1 MQSKKKA
8 FRKDKRGAS
17 PAISMVIIT
26 AATVVLVMISGSYG
40 FLILERQKA
49 SAEFDVV
56 AKSFL
61 TLDDAV
67 KDIAWDRGG
76 SRSVRFTT
84 SYYGALALLPDNR
97 SLQIQVAEYPV
108 TYTLSTG
115 VVKYTVP
122 TNYISFGDGY
132 SSFMT
137 GTDSSVVSSTSESF
151 SQLVA
156 NQETGYLTLTLNYRV
171 RVTEEGPYPLANYVD
186 ILMIRLNCTKLPYLT
201 GEFDVVVRNVA
212 VTTLPLGPFP
222 AGGSVATFS
231 VSADEGAENTV
242 SVALNSG
249 LPVIFNLI
257 VADVRVSP

>member
-84 SYYGALALLPDNR
+84 SYGALALLPDNR

-108 TYTLSTG
+108 SYSLSTG

-122 TNYISFGDGY
+122 TNYISFGNGY

-137 GTDSSVVSSTSESF
+137 GSDSSVVSSTADSF

-156 NQETGYLTLTLNYRV
+156 NQESGYLTLTLNYRV
-171 RVTEEGPYPLANYVD
+171 RVNEEGPYPLANYVD
-186 ILMIRLNCTKLPYLT
+186 ILVIRLDCAKLPYLT
-201 GEFDVVVRNVA
+201 GEFDVVARNVN
-212 VTTLPLGPFP
+212 VTTIPFGPFD
-222 AGGSVATFS
+222 AGRSVATVS
-231 VSADEGAENTV
+231 VSTDEGAENTV
-242 SVALNSG
+242 SMALNSG

-257 VADVRVSP
+257 IADVNVSP

>member
-1 MQSKKKA
+1 MQSKKKT

-61 TLDDAV
+61 TLDDAI

-84 SYYGALALLPDNR
+84 SYGAVALLPD
-97 SLQIQVAEYPV
+97 SKFSQIQVAEYPV
-108 TYTLSTG
+108 TYNLSTG

-122 TNYISFGDGY
+122 TNYISFGNGY

-137 GTDSSVVSSTSESF
+137 GTDSSVVSSTADSF

-156 NQETGYLTLTLNYRV
+156 NQESGYLTLSLNYRI

-186 ILMIRLNCTKLPYLT
+186 ILMIRLNCTRLPYLT
-201 GEFDVVVRNVA
+201 GEFDIVARNVA
-212 VTTLPLGPFP
+212 VTTIPFGPFS
-222 AGGSVATFS
+222 AGGSVATVS
-231 VSADEGAENTV
+231 VSTDAGPGNTV

-257 VADVRVSP
+257 IADVRVSP

>member
-1 MQSKKKA
+1 MQSKKKT

-61 TLDDAV
+61 TLDDAI

-84 SYYGALALLPDNR
+84 SYGAVALLPD
-97 SLQIQVAEYPV
+97 SKFSQIQVAEYPV
-108 TYTLSTG
+108 TYNLSTG

-122 TNYISFGDGY
+122 TNYISFGNGY

-137 GTDSSVVSSTSESF
+137 GTDSSVVSSTADSF

-156 NQETGYLTLTLNYRV
+156 NQESGYLTLSLNYRI

-186 ILMIRLNCTKLPYLT
+186 ILAIRLNCTRLPYLT
-201 GEFDVVVRNVA
+201 GEFDIVARNVA
-212 VTTLPLGPFP
+212 VTTIPFGPFS
-222 AGGSVATFS
+222 AGGSVATVS
-231 VSADEGAENTV
+231 VSTDAGPGNTV

-257 VADVRVSP
+257 IADVRVSP

>member
-1 MQSKKKA
+1 MQSKKKT

-61 TLDDAV
+61 TLDDAI

-84 SYYGALALLPDNR
+84 SYGAVALLPD
-97 SLQIQVAEYPV
+97 SKFSQIQVAEYPV
-108 TYTLSTG
+108 TYNLSTG

-122 TNYISFGDGY
+122 TNYISFGNGY

-137 GTDSSVVSSTSESF
+137 GTDSSVVSSTADSF

-156 NQETGYLTLTLNYRV
+156 NQESGYLTLSLNYRI

-186 ILMIRLNCTKLPYLT
+186 ILMIRLNCTRLPYLT
-201 GEFDVVVRNVA
+201 GEFDIVARNVA
-212 VTTLPLGPFP
+212 VTTIPLGPFP

>member
-84 SYYGALALLPDNR
+84 SYGAVALLPDNK
-97 SLQIQVAEYPV
+97 SLQIQVADYNV
-108 TYTLSTG
+108 SYLLSTG

-122 TNYISFGDGY
+122 TSYISFGDGY

-137 GTDSSVVSSTSESF
+137 GSNRSVVSSTADSF

-156 NQETGYLTLTLNYRV
+156 NQSSGYLTLTLNYRV

-186 ILMIRLNCTKLPYLT
+186 ILAIRLNCTRLPYLT
-201 GEFDVVVRNVA
+201 GEFDLVTRNIA
-212 VTTLPLGPFP
+212 VTTIPFGEFP
-222 AGGSVATFS
+222 AGRSVTNIS
-231 VSADEGAENTV
+231 VSTDGIAENPV
-242 SVALNSG
+242 SVPLNSK

-257 VADVRVSP
+257 IADVRVSP

>member
-84 SYYGALALLPDNR
+84 SYGAVALLPDNK
-97 SLQIQVAEYPV
+97 SLEIQVAEYNV
-108 TYTLSTG
+108 SYKLSTG
-115 VVKYTVP
+115 VVKYSIP
-122 TNYISFGDGY
+122 TSYISFGDGY
-132 SSFMT
+132 SSFMA
-137 GTDSSVVSSTSESF
+137 GSDSSVISSTADSF
-151 SQLVA
+151 SQLLA
-156 NQETGYLTLTLNYRV
+156 NQESGYLTLTLNYRV
-171 RVTEEGPYPLANYVD
+171 RVTEEGPYPRANYVD
-186 ILMIRLNCTKLPYLT
+186 ILVIRLDCISLPYLT
-201 GEFDVVVRNVA
+201 GEFDLVARNVA
-212 VTTLPLGPFP
+212 VTTKAFGPFA

-231 VSADEGAENTV
+231 VSTEEGAENEV
-242 SVALNSG
+242 SLALNSG
-249 LPVIFNLI
+249 LETVFNLI
-257 VADVRVSP
+257 IADVRVSP